1 MTASAP
7 ARRPPLRALTGIRF
21 IAAAM
26 VLLFHFGAGFAARV
40 GAPRPAVTFLGN
52 GYLGVSLFFM
62 LSGFIIAYTYEGKL
76 SGRAALASYAAARF
90 SRIYPVYLLALLL
103 MLPFARSNLTAGG
116 ATRVLLMVQSW
127 TAPSSAGGYTWLMQ
141 AWTLSVE
148 LFFYLC
154 APLLLAGL
162 HRAGPRTLA
171 AAAVVLALALPVLQV
186 PGTPPDTVPRFEWLA
201 FVPLPALR
209 LIEFAYGAVLC
220 TLFLRGEERVER
232 IAGDAPVLV
241 NAAAIVALIAATP
254 DKTVTGAAMTLTG
267 LLLVQLAAG
276 RSLLA
281 RLLSGR
287 AILLLGAS
295 SYALYLLQAPVREY
309 LRLLPSATLA
319 ELLNPLVAVAASVL
333 VFRWWEEPA
342 RRFLHDRLAARR
354 RAADIR
360 YGSA

>member
-1 MTASAP
+1 MASAAP
-7 ARRPPLRALTGIRF
+7 SRRPPLRALTGIRF
-21 IAAAM
+21 VAAAM
-26 VLLFHFGAGFAARV
+26 VLLFHFGAGFAARA
-40 GAPRPAVTFLGN
+40 GAPRPAVTFLAN
-52 GYLGVSLFFM
+52 GYLGVGLFFM

-76 SGRAALASYAAARF
+76 TGRAALTDYAVARF

-103 MLPFARSNLTAGG
+103 MLPFAAGKLSGAG
-116 ATRVLLMVQSW
+116 ATRVLVMTQSW
-127 TAPSSAGGYTWLMQ
+127 TAPASSGGYTWLMQ

-154 APLLLAGL
+154 APVLLWALR
-162 HRAGPRTLA
+162 RAGPRALA

-186 PGTPPDTVPRFEWLA
+186 PGTPPGTMPRFAWLA

-209 LIEFAYGAVLC
+209 LCEFAYGAVLC
-220 TLFLRGEERVER
+220 TLFLRGGER
-232 IAGDAPVLV
+232 IARVGGDAPVLA
-241 NAAAIVALIAATP
+241 NAIAIVALLAATP
-254 DKTVTGAAMTLTG
+254 DKTVTGAAMALTG
-267 LLLVQLAAG
+267 LLLVQLAIG

-309 LRLLPSATLA
+309 LRLLPSATAA

-342 RRFLHDRLAARR
+342 RRWLRERLGTAR
-354 RAADIR
+354 A
-360 YGSA
+360 